1 MNTSLT
7 LFPMSRELALAHGML
22 DTIFGWLRSL
32 YDAILFC
39 SMQCLLAFRK
49 RLRRLLQDDAG
60 IGTIELVLILVVLIA
75 LVLIFKDRIKSLLNS
90 IFDQI
95 DSAATSVY

>member
-7 LFPMSRELALAHGML
+7 LFPMSSESTLSHGVL
-22 DTIFGWLRSL
+22 DTIFGRLRSL
-32 YDAILFC
+32 YDAFLFC
-39 SMQCLLAFRK
+39 SMQCILAFRK
-49 RLRRLLQDDAG
+49 QLRRQLQDDAG

-75 LVLIFKDRIKSLLNS
+75 LVLIFKDRIRALLNS

-95 DSAATSVY
+95 ESSATSVY